1 MWWWRWLYSQAAHTY
16 VTADIHVTGAKN
28 QQKVSHKSSFLNA
41 GEGER
46 SSTMVVT
53 KREMEK
59 NSKALTA
66 SELSKLHLCI
76 QRNPAL
82 CKKLPSDSSES
93 EGDVEDVVS
102 APKTK
107 TIRRGSL
114 SSILFTENKE
124 MDAIIR
130 KLRVTNDHLERK
142 YRQLQVVN
150 SNLHVDLE
158 EQRKCVRDFKHM
170 FYTAF
175 GLLVV
180 VMAYEVAVRLHRL

>member
-1 MWWWRWLYSQAAHTY
+1 M
-16 VTADIHVTGAKN
+16 
-28 QQKVSHKSSFLNA
+28 
-41 GEGER
+41 ER
-46 SSTMVVT
+46 
-53 KREMEK
+53 

-66 SELSKLHLCI
+66 SELSKLHLSI
-76 QRNPAL
+76 KKNPAL
-82 CKKLPSDSSES
+82 CQKLPSDSSES
-93 EGDVEDVVS
+93 EGDVEDMV
-102 APKTK
+102 PTMKTSK
-107 TIRRGSL
+107 TPTIRRGSL
-114 SSILFTENKE
+114 SSILWSENKTNE
-124 MDAIIR
+124 IIIR

-142 YRQLQVVN
+142 YESLRIQY